1 MRMTLAVALII
12 CTFLLNAQDGK
23 YQMGAASAAVGGS
36 SLTVTNAWALF
47 NNVGGIGALDETSTF
62 VTYQNKY
69 DVSSFQ
75 TVGGGFVHSMN
86 FATAGVGF
94 YHFGD
99 EIYGQ
104 QRATLAIGNKLQ
116 MVSLGAAINVIQYN
130 AEGLDTRRR
139 VALEFGGVVEII
151 PQLSFGAHIFNFRE
165 SDVVPTVMKA
175 GLSYRPS
182 DQLMI
187 NVETQ
192 KELGFGEVFKAGLE
206 YQLIAPLYLRTG
218 ISTRPF
224 KSAFGFG
231 LIIKHFLFDYAYGAN
246 PNLGGIHEIS
256 LTYKLRSE

>member
-1 MRMTLAVALII
+1 MRLILVVTLVISSLV
-12 CTFLLNAQDGK
+12 LNAQDGK
-23 YQMGAASAAVGGS
+23 YQLGAASAALGGS
-36 SLTVTNAWALF
+36 SLTVANAWALF
-47 NNVGGIGALDETSTF
+47 NNVGGIGSLDETSAF
-62 VTYQNKY
+62 ATYQNKY
-69 DVSSFQ
+69 NVPGFQ

-86 FATAGVGF
+86 FATAGIGY

-99 EIYGQ
+99 DIYGQ

-139 VALEFGGVVEII
+139 VALEFGGVVQII

-175 GLSYRPS
+175 GISYRPS

-187 NVETQ
+187 NVETE

-206 YQLIAPLYLRTG
+206 YQLIEPLYLRTG
-218 ISTRPF
+218 ISPRPF

-231 LIIKHFLFDYAYGAN
+231 L
-246 PNLGGIHEIS
+246 
-256 LTYKLRSE
+256 